1 MGLEINKTKP
11 GRCDLAIWYG
21 CQHIQAANQQSL
33 MVITLYKQL
42 LWASNYFV
50 QVITLCQWLL
60 CASNYCT
67 KLKMMKK
74 RNLVTYTL
82 MQILASEENV
92 KQRYP

>member
-1 MGLEINKTKP
+1 MVFQSEVPNFYVGK
-11 GRCDLAIWYG
+11 CLAE
-21 CQHIQAANQQSL
+21 
-33 MVITLYKQL
+33 KK
-42 LWASNYFV
+42 SNYFV

>member
-1 MGLEINKTKP
+1 MVFQSEVPNFCVGK
-11 GRCDLAIWYG
+11 CLAE
-21 CQHIQAANQQSL
+21 
-33 MVITLYKQL
+33 KK
-42 LWASNYFV
+42 SNYFV
-50 QVITLCQWLL
+50 QVNTLSQWLL